1 MCARKRG
8 QRQVYISE
16 MTLTSLGRY
25 VERDE
30 AHLLGAATRAD
41 STLWYASK
49 VPEELLARPWGEP
62 EYLEEFRVERTTRK
76 DHCLHRC
83 EVPSSDAGAVAGY
96 LGREVALD
104 NARG

>member
-1 MCARKRG
+1 MRARKRG

-41 STLWYASK
+41 RTLWYASK
-49 VPEELLARPWGEP
+49 VPEELLARPWGEL
-62 EYLEEFRVERTTRK
+62 EYLEEFRVERSTRK
-76 DHCLHRC
+76 NHCLHHC
-83 EVPSSDAGAVAGY
+83 EVPSSDAGTLTDY
-96 LGREVALD
+96 LGRDVALD
-104 NARG
+104 YTRG